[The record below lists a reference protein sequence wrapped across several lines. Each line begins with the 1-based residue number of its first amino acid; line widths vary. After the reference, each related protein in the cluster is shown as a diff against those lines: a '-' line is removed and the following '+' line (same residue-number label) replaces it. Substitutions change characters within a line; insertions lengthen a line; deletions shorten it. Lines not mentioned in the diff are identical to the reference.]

1 MCVDRLPLVCR
12 VGARRPTRCRKTWWS
27 YGGRAT
33 SKVEPMPQLNAIGIV
48 TSEMAR
54 SIRFY
59 RLLGLDVPETPD
71 EGHVDTFL
79 PNGVRF
85 MLDSE
90 DTVRS
95 FRPDW
100 VRETGNQLALAFECE
115 SASEVDDVYAR
126 MVEAGFDGEKEPWDA
141 FWGQRYAQ
149 LRDPDGVGVDLY
161 ASL

>member
-1 MCVDRLPLVCR
+1 
-12 VGARRPTRCRKTWWS
+12 
-27 YGGRAT
+27 
-33 SKVEPMPQLNAIGIV
+33 MPQLNAIGIV
-48 TSEMAR
+48 TSDMAR

-95 FRPDW
+95 FRPEW

-115 SASEVDDVYAR
+115 SASEVDVVYAR